1 MMEWIITILLVALV
15 GMGFYARSLSK
26 MLSEE
31 ERKASSL
38 SRELETKQ
46 LEVYAANDA
55 IDRSK
60 ELYNAVFEI
69 IIVQLGTH
77 LDHVRIGLWH
87 DAMTKDIV
95 DATELAK
102 IITAEFQKIRKE
114 AEAGN
119 RAELVRK
126 LSEMFKAM
134 QLEGI
139 TFTEFLRE
147 LETIPS
153 ATYNRIAVHV
163 LRQQR

>member
-15 GMGFYARSLSK
+15 GMGFYNRRLSI
-26 MLSEE
+26 MLREE
-31 ERKASSL
+31 ERDACRL
-38 SRELETKQ
+38 SRELEQEQ
-46 LEVYAANDA
+46 LKVYDSLRS
-55 IDRSK
+55 IDNVQRI
-60 ELYNAVFEI
+60 YNAVFAVISKQLHINLDIVQGHMWVVDETSDYIDTSLLKEAIAARVQEI
-69 IIVQLGTH
+69 I
-77 LDHVRIGLWH
+77 
-87 DAMTKDIV
+87 
-95 DATELAK
+95 AT
-102 IITAEFQKIRKE
+102 

-126 LSEMFKAM
+126 LSDMFKAM
-134 QLEGI
+134 QLEDI